1 MNELSTRDILVCPRY
16 STGDENR
23 NRQECLSHEYKMT
36 ERKDDRLWGGR
47 FEREPNKQFD
57 AFQRSFAFDRRLL
70 PHEIAVDRAWA
81 KALQPVGVFT
91 GAEVKQTLSALDKIS
106 DRAKTDSAWLESF
119 GATAED
125 VHHFVE
131 KALVEEL
138 GPLGWKLHTG
148 RSRNELV
155 STDFRLFVIDA
166 VSEVQHGIEAL
177 LNSFLF
183 QAKANLS
190 VPMAGMTHMQ
200 HAQPI
205 LLSHFLLAHA
215 EAFTRDITRLQHAA
229 ASADAC
235 PMGSVALAGNSFVID
250 RSTIAREL
258 GFSRITLN
266 SLDAVSD
273 RDFALD
279 YIFALPGI
287 ATHLSRLAEDFVI
300 FASQEF
306 SYVILPDEFSTGSS
320 LMPQKKNPDAWELI
334 RGKTGRITGALVSL
348 VTTLK
353 GLPTS
358 YQRDLQEDKEALFAA
373 HDQVADMLGVAAG
386 AAEPAQDG
394 RQQHSNDPSPL
405 LRRIGG
411 PFRERRAS
419 HPEVPLMKHALSEA
433 ALPLGFRFAAT
444 ACGLKKTGALDLA
457 ILSSDVPA
465 SAAAVFTQNLVV
477 AAPVLISKEHLRISK
492 GRMRAVVVNAGN
504 ANCATGEAGHT
515 AALREVAGRT
525 FNAISVDGDTS
536 TNDTL
541 LVLANGE
548 AGAPSIK
555 AGTSAHRAFAAA
567 LEDVCHSLALQ
578 IVADGEGAQRVIEI
592 EVRGA
597 KTEAAAKRIAG
608 TIATSPLVKTAFAG
622 GDPNWGR
629 IFAAAGRSGVKFDT
643 ALVDIKM
650 AGISVL
656 RRGQPLDFN
665 ERAASNKLLT
675 EHVPL
680 VVDLHAGKA
689 RARYWTCDFTA
700 EYVRINASYRT

>member
-1 MNELSTRDILVCPRY
+1 
-16 STGDENR
+16 
-23 NRQECLSHEYKMT
+23 MT

-235 PMGSVALAGNSFVID
+235 PMGSGALAGNSFVID

-258 GFSRITLN
+258 GFSRITAN

-279 YIFALPGI
+279 YIFALTGI

-334 RGKTGRITGALVSL
+334 RGKTGRITGALFGL
-348 VTTLK
+348 LTTLK

-358 YQRDLQEDKEALFAA
+358 YQRDLQEDKEAVFAA
-373 HDQVADMLGVAAG
+373 HDQVADMLAVAAG
-386 AAEPAQDG
+386 AVASTKFNTGRLAAAASNPA
-394 RQQHSNDPSPL
+394 L
-405 LRRIGG
+405 LATEAADYLVHKGI
-411 PFRERRAS
+411 PFRQAHDIVGKVLREAEKQNIS
-419 HPEVPLMKHALSEA
+419 WTALTLDTLKKISPACAADFEQSLTVEA
-433 ALPLGFRFAAT
+433 ALSTTKVQRGTAPESVRAAI
-444 ACGLKKTGALDLA
+444 ADLEARLNKKASKTGAK
-457 ILSSDVPA
+457 P
-465 SAAAVFTQNLVV
+465 
-477 AAPVLISKEHLRISK
+477 
-492 GRMRAVVVNAGN
+492 
-504 ANCATGEAGHT
+504 
-515 AALREVAGRT
+515 
-525 FNAISVDGDTS
+525 
-536 TNDTL
+536 
-541 LVLANGE
+541 
-548 AGAPSIK
+548 
-555 AGTSAHRAFAAA
+555 
-567 LEDVCHSLALQ
+567 
-578 IVADGEGAQRVIEI
+578 
-592 EVRGA
+592 
-597 KTEAAAKRIAG
+597 
-608 TIATSPLVKTAFAG
+608 
-622 GDPNWGR
+622 
-629 IFAAAGRSGVKFDT
+629 
-643 ALVDIKM
+643 
-650 AGISVL
+650 
-656 RRGQPLDFN
+656 
-665 ERAASNKLLT
+665 
-675 EHVPL
+675 
-680 VVDLHAGKA
+680 
-689 RARYWTCDFTA
+689 
-700 EYVRINASYRT
+700 